1 MGKVILVCLILL
13 GILLL
18 LAYIED
24 KLQDNAKP
32 SGQIQSV
39 PLKDVNLYIDYELY
53 ADALIAC
60 VNSNCEILGLR
71 QPKDRPYHYAPPQ
84 ERIHRSCRNLF
95 YSYLFEREFDIS
107 SGNGMKKIKNPTY
120 IRIDN
125 QTIYNTLSASFP
137 NYCYDRNLPPCQIY
151 AVSDLGTSRIIVS
164 IVGEC

>member
-53 ADALIAC
+53 DEKRVIEINNYRFMNLEAC
-60 VNSNCEILGLR
+60 YEYIKKLNK
-71 QPKDRPYHYAPPQ
+71 PKD
-84 ERIHRSCRNLF
+84 
-95 YSYLFEREFDIS
+95 
-107 SGNGMKKIKNPTY
+107 KKLIK
-120 IRIDN
+120 
-125 QTIYNTLSASFP
+125 
-137 NYCYDRNLPPCQIY
+137 
-151 AVSDLGTSRIIVS
+151 DLM
-164 IVGEC
+164 

>member
-107 SGNGMKKIKNPTY
+107 SGNGMKKSKILLISELIIKRYT
-120 IRIDN
+120 IHLVHLS
-125 QTIYNTLSASFP
+125 QTIAMIEIY
-137 NYCYDRNLPPCQIY
+137 LPVRFMQFLIW
-151 AVSDLGTSRIIVS
+151 GIVA
-164 IVGEC
+164 